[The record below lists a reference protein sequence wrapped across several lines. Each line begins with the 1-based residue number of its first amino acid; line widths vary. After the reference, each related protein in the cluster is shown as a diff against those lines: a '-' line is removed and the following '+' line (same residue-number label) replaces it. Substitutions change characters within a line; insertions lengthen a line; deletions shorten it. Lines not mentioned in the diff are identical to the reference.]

1 MVIELL
7 PMRIKP
13 YKQKYFDNCV
23 DIIESNTPKYILPI
37 EHLAFK
43 NYLFKKNKTYFVLFN
58 GFNLVAC
65 GGYGINDSQTKA
77 DLSWGLVHRKH
88 HSQGIGSYL
97 LRFRIENIKKKYPSV
112 NIHLDTSQHT
122 YKFFERFG
130 FKVRKISKDGY
141 GEGLDMYDMILDEV
155 SKK

>member
-1 MVIELL
+1 MVVELIL
-7 PMRIKP
+7 MRIKP

-43 NYLFKKNKTYFVLFN
+43 NYLLKKNKTYFVLFN

-77 DLSWGLVHRKH
+77 GLSWGLVDKKH

>member
-1 MVIELL
+1 MVVELIL
-7 PMRIKP
+7 MRIKP

-43 NYLFKKNKTYFVLFN
+43 NYLLKKNKTYFVLFN

-65 GGYGINDSQTKA
+65 GGYEINDSQTKA
-77 DLSWGLVHRKH
+77 GLLWGLVHRKH
-88 HSQGIGSYL
+88 HGQGFGSYL
-97 LRFRIENIKKKYPSV
+97 LRYRIENIKKKYPSI

-130 FKVRKISKDGY
+130 FNIVQKLKDGY
-141 GEGLDMYDMILDEV
+141 AEGLDKYDMILKPV
-155 SKK
+155 LKI

>member
-1 MVIELL
+1 MVLELIL
-7 PMRIKP
+7 MRIKP

-23 DIIESNTPKYILPI
+23 DIIESNTPKYILHI

-43 NYLFKKNKTYFVLFN
+43 NYLLKKNKTYFVLFN

>member
-1 MVIELL
+1 MIELL
-7 PMRIKP
+7 PVRIEP

-23 DIIESNTPKYILPI
+23 DIIESNTPKFILPI

-43 NYLFKKNKTYFVLFN
+43 NYLLNKNKTYFVLFN

-65 GGYGINDSQTKA
+65 GGYEINDSQTKA
-77 DLSWGLVHRKH
+77 GLSWGLVHIKH

-97 LRFRIENIKKKYPSV
+97 LGYRIGSIKKKYPSV
-112 NIHLDTSQHT
+112 NIYLDTSQHT
-122 YKFFERFG
+122 YKFFEKFG
-130 FKVRKISKDGY
+130 FVVRKIYKNGY
-141 GEGLDMYDMILDEV
+141 GEGLDMYDMILGEI

>member
-1 MVIELL
+1 MVVELII
-7 PMRIKP
+7 MRIKP

-23 DIIESNTPKYILPI
+23 DIIEGNTPKYILPI

-43 NYLFKKNKTYFVLFN
+43 NYLLKKNKTYFVLFN
-58 GFNLVAC
+58 GSNLVAC

-77 DLSWGLVHRKH
+77 GLSWGLVHRKH

-97 LRFRIENIKKKYPSV
+97 LGYRIGSIKKKYPSV
-112 NIHLDTSQHT
+112 NIYLDTSQHT
-122 YKFFERFG
+122 YKFFEKFG
-130 FKVRKISKDGY
+130 FVVRKISKNGF
-141 GEGLDMYDMILDEV
+141 DMYDMNLGEI

>member
-43 NYLFKKNKTYFVLFN
+43 NYLLKKNKTYFVLFN

-97 LRFRIENIKKKYPSV
+97 LRFRIENIKK
-112 NIHLDTSQHT
+112 NIHL
-122 YKFFERFG
+122 
-130 FKVRKISKDGY
+130 
-141 GEGLDMYDMILDEV
+141 
-155 SKK
+155 

>member
-1 MVIELL
+1 MVVELIL
-7 PMRIKP
+7 MRIKP

-43 NYLFKKNKTYFVLFN
+43 NYLLKKNKTYFVLFN

-77 DLSWGLVHRKH
+77 GLSWGLVHRKH

>member
-23 DIIESNTPKYILPI
+23 DIIESNTPKFILPI
-37 EHLAFK
+37 EHLTFK
-43 NYLFKKNKTYFVLFN
+43 NYLLNKNKTYFVLFN

-65 GGYGINDSQTKA
+65 GGYEINDSQTKA
-77 DLSWGLVHRKH
+77 GLSWGLVHRKH

-97 LRFRIENIKKKYPSV
+97 LGYRIGSIKKISICKY
-112 NIHLDTSQHT
+112 LFR
-122 YKFFERFG
+122 YKPA
-130 FKVRKISKDGY
+130 Y
-141 GEGLDMYDMILDEV
+141 L
-155 SKK
+155 

>member
-43 NYLFKKNKTYFVLFN
+43 NYLLKKNKTYFVLFN

>member
-1 MVIELL
+1 MVVELIL
-7 PMRIKP
+7 MRIKP

-43 NYLFKKNKTYFVLFN
+43 NYLLKNNKTYFVLFN
-58 GFNLVAC
+58 GSNLVAC

-77 DLSWGLVHRKH
+77 GLSWGLVHRKH

-97 LRFRIENIKKKYPSV
+97 LRFRIENIKK
-112 NIHLDTSQHT
+112 NIHL
-122 YKFFERFG
+122 
-130 FKVRKISKDGY
+130 
-141 GEGLDMYDMILDEV
+141 
-155 SKK
+155 

>member
-43 NYLFKKNKTYFVLFN
+43 NYLLKKNKTYFVLFN

-65 GGYGINDSQTKA
+65 GGYGINDSQNKA

>member
-1 MVIELL
+1 MIELL

-23 DIIESNTPKYILPI
+23 DIIESNTPKFILPI

-43 NYLFKKNKTYFVLFN
+43 NYLLNKNKTYFVLFN

-65 GGYGINDSQTKA
+65 GGYEINDSQTKA
-77 DLSWGLVHRKH
+77 GLSWGLVHRKH

-97 LRFRIENIKKKYPSV
+97 LGYRIGSIKKKYPSV
-112 NIHLDTSQHT
+112 NIYLDTSQHT
-122 YKFFERFG
+122 YKFFEKFG
-130 FKVRKISKDGY
+130 FVVRKISKNGY
-141 GEGLDMYDMILDEV
+141 GEGLDMYDMILGEI

>member
-43 NYLFKKNKTYFVLFN
+43 NYLLKKNKTYFVLFN

-77 DLSWGLVHRKH
+77 DLSWGLVHRKN

>member
-1 MVIELL
+1 MVLELL

-43 NYLFKKNKTYFVLFN
+43 NYLLKKNKTYFVLFN

>member
-7 PMRIKP
+7 HMRIKP

-43 NYLFKKNKTYFVLFN
+43 NYLLKKNKTYFVLFN

>member
-1 MVIELL
+1 MIELL
-7 PMRIKP
+7 PMRIEP

-23 DIIESNTPKYILPI
+23 DIIESNTPKFILPI

-43 NYLFKKNKTYFVLFN
+43 NYLLNKNKTYFVLFN

-65 GGYGINDSQTKA
+65 GGYEINDSQTKA
-77 DLSWGLVHRKH
+77 GLSWGLVHRKH

-97 LRFRIENIKKKYPSV
+97 LGYRIGSIKKKYPSV
-112 NIHLDTSQHT
+112 NIYLDTSQHT
-122 YKFFERFG
+122 YKFFEKFG
-130 FKVRKISKDGY
+130 FVVRKISKNGY
-141 GEGLDMYDMILDEV
+141 GDGLDMYDMILGEL

>member
-1 MVIELL
+1 MVVELIL
-7 PMRIKP
+7 MRIKP

-43 NYLFKKNKTYFVLFN
+43 NYLLKKNKTYFVLFN

-77 DLSWGLVHRKH
+77 GLSWGLVHRKH

-122 YKFFERFG
+122 YKFFESFG
-130 FKVRKISKDGY
+130 FIVRNISKDGY

>member
-7 PMRIKP
+7 PMRIKT

-43 NYLFKKNKTYFVLFN
+43 NYLLKKNKTYFVLFS
-58 GFNLVAC
+58 GFTLVAC

-77 DLSWGLVHRKH
+77 GLSWGLVHRKH
-88 HSQGIGSYL
+88 HCQGIGSYL
-97 LRFRIENIKKKYPSV
+97 LRFRIDNIKKKYPSV

-130 FKVRKISKDGY
+130 FKIRKISKNGY
-141 GEGLDMYDMILDEV
+141 GEGLDMYDMILDEL

>member
-43 NYLFKKNKTYFVLFN
+43 NYLLKKNKKYFVLFN